1 MFNPFSNFTSP
12 NNNQSPPIAGRY
24 YDKSILSPKSQ
35 FSYKGGEA
43 SCTYICLAAVEHFLR
58 NYKRMRHYC
67 CVIDEQFMT
76 KSGLHLDNSLD
87 AYVDELKKQII
98 SDIEHI
104 MTVGVCNDRRVG
116 YTSCDEVYNSV
127 DHYKKN
133 LELKSMFIGKL
144 RDNNI
149 FMQLLKEIEV
159 HSLQNDKHITA
170 VVLTKPP
177 ETIAI
182 LHDGQCSNEKFY
194 SWYIFDSHPRR
205 FEKGGGG
212 GFYLFKD
219 IHDVD
224 NHLKELFSTSSVETY
239 NHVFSGDSYKMA
251 SYAMYEATIVQL
263 KSNQA
268 ETTSDTKAQTTS
280 TPVSLP
286 TTMDSNKQVL
296 NQTSSNQTLLTPNV
310 PSLVKNNE
318 ELEQRLKTLES
329 LTRRQSEEIQT
340 LTMLLDEERNHS
352 QQVQNENLML
362 RNKILNLKQQI
373 ANKGN
378 NKPLFDLFDN
388 FLN

>member
-1 MFNPFSNFTSP
+1 MFSSN
-12 NNNQSPPIAGRY
+12 QQPIAGRY

-43 SCTYICLAAVEHFLR
+43 SCTYICLAAVEYFLR

-87 AYVDELKKQII
+87 AYVDDLKKQII

-144 RDNNI
+144 RDSNI

-159 HSLQNDKHITA
+159 HSLQSEKHITA

-182 LHDGQCSNEKFY
+182 LHDGQHSNEKFY

-212 GFYLFKD
+212 FYLFRD

-224 NHLKELFSTSSVETY
+224 SHLKELFSTSSVEVY
-239 NHVFSGDSYKMA
+239 NNVFNGDSYKMA

-263 KSNQA
+263 KRKS
-268 ETTSDTKAQTTS
+268 ETQTPLQQKETVTTATDHKVQTTTTCSLPPNKDMNQTTPNQLSTNQTPS
-280 TPVSLP
+280 TPSMKSEHFEKRL
-286 TTMDSNKQVL
+286 
-296 NQTSSNQTLLTPNV
+296 
-310 PSLVKNNE
+310 E
-318 ELEQRLKTLES
+318 ELEN

-352 QQVQNENLML
+352 QQFQNENIML
-362 RNKILNLKQQI
+362 RNKILILKQQI

-378 NKPLFDLFDN
+378 NQPVFDLFDT